1 MSDTEEIT
9 GGASKGMDML
19 HGPMAKKIFL
29 FALPIGASS
38 ILQQLFNSADV
49 AVAGRFAKEGAL
61 AAVGSNSVLVG
72 LFVNIFVG
80 LAIGANVVISNKIGQ
95 QKNG

>member
-29 FALPIGASS
+29 LSLIH
-38 ILQQLFNSADV
+38 I
-49 AVAGRFAKEGAL
+49 
-61 AAVGSNSVLVG
+61 
-72 LFVNIFVG
+72 
-80 LAIGANVVISNKIGQ
+80 
-95 QKNG
+95 